1 MKKSQEL
8 SLKKL
13 QRLIII
19 SFSLAI
25 LVIGGI
31 WMVYSQASLE
41 EQAERMYFKQADM
54 IGMVSKPAMMFADKK
69 LAQVLITQFKG
80 SNGDIS
86 KLQIF
91 AGDGEFLAG
100 FPHVNSVPSVASTE
114 YELMQKPIYKGN
126 ILKLKRTVFHKE
138 LPVGMLY
145 VEFDLSELIGHT
157 RTNLMKILFI
167 TLGVFLLILFIVR
180 QLQYKLRASE
190 RKLHQA
196 IQQAESANHA
206 KTEFLSTISHEL
218 RTPIHGII
226 GLQQLISADAGNLSD
241 EHRENLRLAQQSAKS
256 LRALVNDVLDL
267 AKIESGKM
275 ELIKREFELQHC
287 ICDAL
292 VPFRLQVIEK
302 GITLSLH
309 IEHAPKMI
317 LSDESRLRQ
326 ILLNLVGNAVKF
338 TDQGEVSLH
347 VIEKRGYLH
356 FMVKDSGIGMS
367 QEDLKHVFDAFSQ
380 GSSDYQRKQF
390 GSGLGTSIAKRFVEL
405 MGGHI
410 YVESKLGEGSCFF
423 FNIPCLPSGVER
435 IHCDIRSDASLW
447 QSSPTDVNERVV
459 ESLSSQL
466 RILLAEDNPIA
477 QRIAKKRLSKAGMDV
492 HIVDNGEDA
501 LLQIQKHSYD
511 LLLTDIRMPKLDGLE
526 MTRKIRAMEKESH
539 TSRLPIIGLSAHVLE
554 EVVQDCL
561 SAGMDHFMVKP
572 VDPEVILSTI
582 LMIKTNEKH

>member
-1 MKKSQEL
+1 MNQSKEL
-8 SLKKL
+8 SLKQL
-13 QRLIII
+13 QQLIII

-31 WMVYSQASLE
+31 WIVYSQTSLE
-41 EQAERMYFKQADM
+41 EQAERMYLKQADM

-69 LAQVLITQFKG
+69 MAEVLITQFKD
-80 SNGDIS
+80 SNSDIS

-91 AGDGEFLAG
+91 AADGEFLAG
-100 FPHVNSVPSVASTE
+100 FPRVKSAPSIISMDKKLIQEPV
-114 YELMQKPIYKGN
+114 YKGDY
-126 ILKLKRTVFHKE
+126 LRLEHTVFHKE
-138 LPVGMLY
+138 IPVGILY
-145 VEFDLSELIGHT
+145 VEFDLSELTGHT
-157 RTNLMKILFI
+157 RTNLIKILFVTI
-167 TLGVFLLILFIVR
+167 GVFLLILFIVR
-180 QLQYKLRASE
+180 QLQYKLRGSE
-190 RKLHQA
+190 KKLHQA

-206 KTEFLSTISHEL
+206 KSEFLSTISHEL

-226 GLQQLISADAGNLSD
+226 GLQQLISADAENLSD
-241 EHRENLRLAQQSAKS
+241 EHKENLRLAQQSAKS

-292 VPFRLQVIEK
+292 VPFRLQAIEK
-302 GITLSLH
+302 GIALSLH
-309 IEHAPKMI
+309 IEHAPKVI

-338 TDQGEVSLH
+338 TEQGEVSLH

-367 QEDLKHVFDAFSQ
+367 QEDLKHVFEPFSQ
-380 GSSDYQRKQF
+380 GSSDYQWKQF

-405 MGGHI
+405 MQGHI
-410 YVESKLGEGSCFF
+410 HVESKQGEGSCFF
-423 FNIPCLPSGVER
+423 FNIPCFPSGSER
-435 IHCDIRSDASLW
+435 THCEISSNANLW
-447 QSSPTDVNERVV
+447 QSSSTDEHEVAV
-459 ESLSSQL
+459 ESLPSRL
-466 RILLAEDNPIA
+466 RVLLAEDDPIA

-492 HIVDNGEDA
+492 HVVDNGEDA
-501 LLQIQKHSYD
+501 LQQIQKHSYD

-526 MTRKIRAMEKESH
+526 MTRRIRAMEKELDQSH
-539 TSRLPIIGLSAHVLE
+539 LPIIGLSAHVLE

-572 VDPEVILSTI
+572 VEPEAILSTI
-582 LMIKTNEKH
+582 LKIKSEQ